1 MQVTITKDQAGKFY
15 VSQGGGDTDTDA
27 GKPMP
32 MAPGGSPMNP
42 DADKDMDQGSQG
54 TPAKDLQEALLLAGR
69 ILSQP
74 GQSAGGSPFDQGM
87 AKAGQSYGA

>member
-15 VSQGGGDTDTDA
+15 VSQGAGDTDSDA
-27 GKPMP
+27 GKPMGA
-32 MAPGGSPMNP
+32 MPGASAS
-42 DADKDMDQGSQG
+42 DQDMDQDTDKSPG

-69 ILSQP
+69 MLSQP
-74 GQSAGGSPFDQGM
+74 DQSAGGSPFDQGM